1 MVCHK
6 YTLRNICLMLTCGA
20 LDDRPQLLKSKSME
34 SQTLHH
40 LETEPADPRISRQ
53 DLGKHSD
60 SISRPVFPAGT
71 SESSTPR
78 VAMTPVSMEM
88 ATSLA
93 MPTEAKP
100 LAKMFQ
106 QFSHSI
112 LSTTFQ
118 TNKSDSA
125 KRTHHKQRKED
136 QRWRNRYD
144 TFAPLA
150 EVRQRDIDSTEKK
163 STRSEKKLQSIKK
176 DHRANT
182 GQLATSLASAGAVIP
197 PGSNDDDKNKR
208 DIQSLRAE
216 LDRAVTSHDKARS
229 DITKMRAEL
238 EKTKGELEK
247 TTASLNKTK
256 SNLGQTEF
264 VASKQSRIEKELV
277 EYREDLR
284 DHHEKTEARL
294 HSMSGRVEKVEANT
308 VTMSTI
314 RAMETNAAS
323 LTVNTD
329 RAEKMVKQYE
339 KLPDRILELEKRM
352 QDQQSNHVMQADI
365 GTHETKI
372 QSLQSD
378 HLNLAAKLSE
388 IKTNQD
394 QDAAEFDDLRA
405 VVTGDG
411 KSEKGLLD
419 TMIASTKEYDDKFR
433 NAVEAFNESMEDFK
447 GDLKQV
453 KTKVA
458 SIEDVKACH
467 GIRINTLEDERPSH
481 SYTSEDLIVIKAEL
495 SALAKTVESFEKDQ
509 NIKDDIVSTETER
522 LDSELIIQTNAIKIL
537 AEKIDSLPTR
547 SSAISP
553 PPSVPSNG
561 NISSPHLTNGTL
573 AKRQMGHQFVE
584 ELENK
589 HRVIEQ
595 ELDNFKSS
603 FQRFKESTMDVTHNH
618 DTFITSLQQRFDNL
632 TTDYMVKCMIHQMQ
646 SLYPQHPGNILNQI
660 AGLQKH
666 FGQLIGNQQHFD
678 QALGQVTNQV
688 SALDMLVKTN
698 QHHIVTLIQT
708 RCDQVGS
715 TLTERIEIES
725 RERLRMSDMISNEVN
740 QRLERLITQEQGLRL
755 KLQETID
762 TNVDQR
768 LKVLTEEQQDSTSII
783 KQEITDHLGRI
794 QALQKGLQSLRTD
807 HTTSINNSHKA
818 IEDLQTLVDQQSTST
833 ADLRPAIDKVK
844 IDCKEIWDTV
854 LHDMP
859 CHYSA
864 ICDLNQAVDLSN
876 DKLNGTERDPNGSP
890 SPSPSH
896 RINRLHAAVSLLNST
911 LGLDDNQLNG
921 VKHDPLTTPFT
932 SPKIE
937 RLYVAVSN
945 LNNALG
951 FTDIHLNGMPNG
963 DHTPAPHTAS
973 RARPRSPS
981 MSLGQPSSP
990 LRPPTSEGTGTR
1002 EAPVTLSQSTEAGD
1016 DESDVPIS
1024 SRSKRRRKPTRKSE
1038 ESPMRRRKV
1047 GRSS

>member
-1 MVCHK
+1 
-6 YTLRNICLMLTCGA
+6 MLTCDVS
-20 LDDRPQLLKSKSME
+20 DDRPQLLKSKSFD
-34 SQTLHH
+34 SKTLHR
-40 LETEPADPRISRQ
+40 LRTESADPRISRQ
-53 DLGKHSD
+53 DLEKHPE
-60 SISRPVFPAGT
+60 SISKPVFLAGT

-78 VAMTPVSMEM
+78 VTMTPVSIEL
-88 ATSLA
+88 TSLA

-100 LAKMFQ
+100 LAKMLQ

-118 TNKSDSA
+118 TSKSDSA
-125 KRTHHKQRKED
+125 KRTRQRQRKED

-144 TFAPLA
+144 TFASLA

-163 STRSEKKLQSIKK
+163 STRSDKKLQSIKK
-176 DHRANT
+176 DHRVHT
-182 GQLATSLASAGAVIP
+182 GLIATSLASTGAGIP
-197 PGSNDDDKNKR
+197 PESNDEDRNKR
-208 DIQSLRAE
+208 DIRSLRAE

-229 DITKMRAEL
+229 DMTKMRTEL

-264 VASKQSRIEKELV
+264 VASKQSRIEKELD
-277 EYREDLR
+277 ECREDLR
-284 DHHEKTEARL
+284 DRHEKTEARL
-294 HSMSGRVEKVEANT
+294 HSMSGRVQKVEANT

-329 RAEKMVKQYE
+329 RAEKMVKQHE
-339 KLPDRILELEKRM
+339 NLLDRILELENRM
-352 QDQQSNHVMQADI
+352 QDQQSNRTPQADI
-365 GTHETKI
+365 GAHETKF

-378 HLNLAAKLSE
+378 YLNLAARMTEVKSSL
-388 IKTNQD
+388 D
-394 QDAAEFDDLRA
+394 QEAVDLRDLKE

-419 TMIASTKEYDDKFR
+419 TMIASANERDDKFR
-433 NAVEAFNESMEDFK
+433 QAVEDFNGTMEEFRMDV
-447 GDLKQV
+447 KQLQ
-453 KTKVA
+453 TKVA
-458 SIEDVKACH
+458 GIEDAKAPLDY
-467 GIRINTLEDERPSH
+467 RIKTLENERPSH
-481 SYTSEDLIVIKAEL
+481 DYSSEDLIVIKAEL

-522 LDSELIIQTNAIKIL
+522 LDSELIIQTNAIRTLADKI
-537 AEKIDSLPTR
+537 ESLPTR

-553 PPSVPSNG
+553 PPSVPSDG
-561 NISSPHLTNGTL
+561 NMTSPHLTNGTL
-573 AKRQMGHQFVE
+573 AKREMGHQFVE

-603 FQRFKESTMDVTHNH
+603 FQRFKESTTDVTHNH

-666 FGQLIGNQQHFD
+666 FGGMVQHFD
-678 QALGQVTNQV
+678 QALVQVSNQV
-688 SALDMLVKTN
+688 SALDTVVKTN
-698 QHHIVTLIQT
+698 QHHIVPLIQT
-708 RCDQVGS
+708 RCDQFGS
-715 TLTERIEIES
+715 TLTERIDIES
-725 RERLRMSDMISNEVN
+725 RERLRMDDRISNEVN
-740 QRLERLITQEQGLRL
+740 QRLERLVTQEQGLRL

-768 LKVLTEEQQDSTSII
+768 LKVLTEEQQESTSII
-783 KQEITDHLGRI
+783 KQEISDQLGRI
-794 QALQKGLQSLRTD
+794 QTLQKGQQSLRTD

-818 IEDLQTLVDQQSTST
+818 IVDLQAHVDQQSKSI
-833 ADLRPAIDKVK
+833 ADLKPVIDKVQ
-844 IDCKEIWDTV
+844 DDTKEIWDTV

-864 ICDLNQAVDLSN
+864 ICHLNQAVDLSN
-876 DKLNGTERDPNGSP
+876 DKLNGIERDTNRSP
-890 SPSPSH
+890 SPPPPNN
-896 RINRLHAAVSLLNST
+896 IDRLNAAVSKLNDASCLPNNHPNDT
-911 LGLDDNQLNG
+911 TNDD
-921 VKHDPLTTPFT
+921 
-932 SPKIE
+932 S
-937 RLYVAVSN
+937 
-945 LNNALG
+945 
-951 FTDIHLNGMPNG
+951 
-963 DHTPAPHTAS
+963 TPAPHTAS

-1002 EAPVTLSQSTEAGD
+1002 EAPVTLSQSTEGPD
-1016 DESDVPIS
+1016 EESDVPVS
-1024 SRSKRRRKPTRKSE
+1024 SRGKRRRKPTRKSE